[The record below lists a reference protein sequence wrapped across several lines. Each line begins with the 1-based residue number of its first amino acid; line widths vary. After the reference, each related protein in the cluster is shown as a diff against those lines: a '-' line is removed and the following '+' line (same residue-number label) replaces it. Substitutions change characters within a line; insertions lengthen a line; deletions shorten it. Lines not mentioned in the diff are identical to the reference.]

1 MQARALVHAVLLAAT
16 LHPAAARA
24 QVRSQPDPERA
35 AVQQVIVR
43 LGELLQAGDLAAI
56 EPLVRPR
63 LHILTD
69 NATTHGWA
77 EYRDEYLAP
86 ELDRLKAGYAHTAV
100 EATVRGDLAYVAFR
114 RVFGKAGTSEA
125 KEGRGTA
132 VLEKID
138 GRWTIVHL
146 QMAE

>member
-1 MQARALVHAVLLAAT
+1 MQARALVRVLLLAAA
-16 LHPAAARA
+16 LHPTSARA
-24 QVRSQPDPERA
+24 QVRSQADPERA

-43 LGELLQAGDLAAI
+43 FGELLQAGDLAAI

-69 NATTHGWA
+69 NATTHGWV
-77 EYRDEYLAP
+77 EYRDQYLVP
-86 ELDRLKAGYAHTAV
+86 VLDRMKAGYAHTAV

-114 RVFGKAGTSEA
+114 RVFGRAGGAQT
-125 KEGRGTA
+125 EGRGTA
-132 VLEKID
+132 VLEKLE
-138 GRWTIVHL
+138 GRWVIVHL